1 MAKINEIMSLLE
13 ETAQRASA
21 SPKDWMNYL
30 DTAARLYRYPFR
42 DALLIHAQR
51 PDAFA
56 CAELDVWN
64 RSMNRWVNRGARG
77 IALIDERGDQ
87 PRLRYVFDIRDTH
100 MVRGGRTPFLW
111 DLGEEYRD
119 RMVDHLVETYGLED
133 RMPMDLLET
142 LQEIE
147 VSPGRN

>member
-1 MAKINEIMSLLE
+1 MAKINEIMTLLE
-13 ETAQRASA
+13 ETARRASA

-30 DTAARLYRYPFR
+30 DTAARLYRHPFR
-42 DALLIHAQR
+42 DALLIHTQR

-87 PRLRYVFDIRDTH
+87 PRK
-100 MVRGGRTPFLW
+100 
-111 DLGEEYRD
+111 E
-119 RMVDHLVETYGLED
+119 
-133 RMPMDLLET
+133 
-142 LQEIE
+142 
-147 VSPGRN
+147 

>member
-1 MAKINEIMSLLE
+1 MAKINEIMTLLE
-13 ETAQRASA
+13 ETARRASA

-64 RSMNRWVNRGARG
+64 QSMNRWVNRGARG
-77 IALIDERGDQ
+77 IALIDDRGDQ

-100 MVRGGRTPFLW
+100 MIRGGRTPFLW
-111 DLGEEYRD
+111 NTGQAEKAL
-119 RMVDHLVETYGLED
+119 
-133 RMPMDLLET
+133 
-142 LQEIE
+142 
-147 VSPGRN
+147 

>member
-64 RSMNRWVNRGARG
+64 RSMNRWVVTRQ
-77 IALIDERGDQ
+77 IE
-87 PRLRYVFDIRDTH
+87 
-100 MVRGGRTPFLW
+100 GGRN
-111 DLGEEYRD
+111 G
-119 RMVDHLVETYGLED
+119 GLFSQIL
-133 RMPMDLLET
+133 PA
-142 LQEIE
+142 
-147 VSPGRN
+147 